1 MPNYYIR
8 ADGLSRTKQQLMT
21 MLENQEYPQ
30 EFSIVGLI
38 DEQNPES
45 QAWYFDKSFDG
56 QGYNYNQQ
64 QVVFHGLPAVGA
76 NQFEGIAGIA
86 ELVEECIAFFGP
98 DAVAVN
104 APPLEELALPELI
117 EAPAANNQGAAP
129 MNLNDNMF
137 NDGWGAQP
145 QQGGRRRRNATHRRS
160 SQRRAKAVTRRKV
173 TRRKVARRRVSQ
185 HRRL

>member
-21 MLENQEYPQ
+21 MLANQDYP
-30 EFSIVGLI
+30 EDFSIIGVI

-45 QAWYFDKSFDG
+45 QAWYFNKSFDG

-104 APPLEELALPELI
+104 APPMENGIFPGNNAGPFNVFPQGNLPPLAPQNNNNI
-117 EAPAANNQGAAP
+117 EMG
-129 MNLNDNMF
+129 
-137 NDGWGAQP
+137 QP
-145 QQGGRRRRNATHRRS
+145 QAGGRRRASR
-160 SQRRAKAVTRRKV
+160 RRAKAVTRRAKAV
-173 TRRKVARRRVSQ
+173 TRRRVS
-185 HRRL
+185 RRRASQRRHN